1 MSFLENIT
9 NNNIL
14 NGLDKE
20 VFKDIVLNLDVSI
33 LMLNNNEIE
42 YINPAGE
49 ALISRIN
56 GCSKEDYDFELC
68 AMQIKLLLEQGLSNI
83 TNSTLLRYSYITAIN
98 GSKSVFY
105 IRIYMYKFIETD
117 NRLIVRFE
125 DYTDTYLAEEL
136 MNNINKANSM
146 ISKITSRFLSNSD
159 RKKAVY
165 DTLREI
171 GLLIGADRV
180 YILEKMDETNIVSNT
195 TEWCN
200 NEVISLLD
208 KRKDLNTEDYRLWI
222 NEIEKDEKIWM
233 ISEESIPRDRINDR
247 EYISINNIDSV
258 LFFPLKIKGE
268 TIGFLGADNISKKID
283 INNEINKI
291 VRLACRLITSF
302 LDLDHTK
309 EVLIKREIMLKDISS
324 KSAYEE
330 KLEERNIELKETL
343 TQLREIQNQMIQQ
356 EKMAGIGQLA
366 AGIAHEINNPLG
378 YVMSNFDTLKKYI
391 KIYDEFIEELLDRV
405 NKKANEGNI
414 HHYNEELALNES
426 LLLRKFN
433 LIKDDMPDLIYDSK
447 QGIDRIHKIITGL
460 RMFSRKD
467 DSENIEEYD
476 INEGIENTLLVAN
489 NEIKYYAKVIKNFG
503 QIPSVK
509 VIPVEINQV
518 FINIIVNAVSA
529 IKEKT
534 PDNQGTIT
542 INTFE
547 EEEYV
552 CCTIEDTGT
561 GISPQIITEI
571 FNPFF
576 TTKPV
581 GQGTG
586 LGLSISYDIIN
597 NKHHGKLEVQSN
609 LGEGTVFTIKLPK

>member
-180 YILEKMDETNIVSNT
+180 YLLEKMGETNIVSNT
-195 TEWCN
+195 IEWCN
-200 NEVISLLD
+200 NEVISLMD
-208 KRKDLNTEDYRLWI
+208 KKKDLNIEDYRLWI

-233 ISEESIPRDRINDR
+233 ISEENIPRDRIKDR

-291 VRLACRLITSF
+291 VRLACRLITSC

-309 EVLIKREIMLKDISS
+309 ELLIKREIMLKDISS

>member
-180 YILEKMDETNIVSNT
+180 YLLEKMGETNIVSNT
-195 TEWCN
+195 IEWCN
-200 NEVISLLD
+200 NEVISLMD
-208 KRKDLNTEDYRLWI
+208 KKKDLNIEDYRLWI

-291 VRLACRLITSF
+291 VRLACRLITSC

-309 EVLIKREIMLKDISS
+309 ELLIKREIMLKDISS

-447 QGIDRIHKIITGL
+447 QGIDKIHRIITGL

>member
-1 MSFLENIT
+1 M
-9 NNNIL
+9 
-14 NGLDKE
+14 
-20 VFKDIVLNLDVSI
+20 
-33 LMLNNNEIE
+33 
-42 YINPAGE
+42 
-49 ALISRIN
+49 
-56 GCSKEDYDFELC
+56 
-68 AMQIKLLLEQGLSNI
+68 
-83 TNSTLLRYSYITAIN
+83 
-98 GSKSVFY
+98 
-105 IRIYMYKFIETD
+105 
-117 NRLIVRFE
+117 
-125 DYTDTYLAEEL
+125 
-136 MNNINKANSM
+136 
-146 ISKITSRFLSNSD
+146 
-159 RKKAVY
+159 
-165 DTLREI
+165 
-171 GLLIGADRV
+171 
-180 YILEKMDETNIVSNT
+180 
-195 TEWCN
+195 
-200 NEVISLLD
+200 
-208 KRKDLNTEDYRLWI
+208 
-222 NEIEKDEKIWM
+222 
-233 ISEESIPRDRINDR
+233 
-247 EYISINNIDSV
+247 
-258 LFFPLKIKGE
+258 KIKGE

-291 VRLACRLITSF
+291 VRLACRLITSC

-309 EVLIKREIMLKDISS
+309 ELLIKREIMLKDISS

-447 QGIDRIHKIITGL
+447 QGIDKIHRIITGL

>member
-195 TEWCN
+195 IEWCN

-291 VRLACRLITSF
+291 VRLACRLITSC

-309 EVLIKREIMLKDISS
+309 ELLIKREIMLKDISS